1 MTDRLRIALAQLN
14 PKVGALAANLELAR
28 KALAD
33 AAAAKADI
41 LLLSELF
48 LTGYFPE
55 DLLLKPQFIADA
67 IEAARALAESTRGT
81 RVSLLLPTVWR
92 DGQNLYNAVLLAED
106 GEIVTARFKRELPND
121 DVFFEKRYFASGPLA
136 EPMTIKGVSI
146 GVPICE
152 DIWHP
157 EVCAHLV
164 DQGARI
170 LLCPNGSPYWRN
182 KQDTRK
188 RLVKARVR
196 EDNVPMLYLNQVGG
210 QDELVYD
217 GASFAIEPGDR
228 LVLQGKSF
236 ESDFIV
242 SDWEHTSNGWR
253 CVDGAVRDLPSVD
266 ETPWRAC
273 VLGLRDYVHKNGFQ
287 HVVLGLSGG
296 IDSAVVAAMAVDAL
310 GADNVHCLMLPYRY
324 TSEASIADAKDCA
337 TRLGVRYDVVS
348 IGSPVDAVNAELAA
362 LFADRLPD
370 ITEENL
376 QSRMRGVVLMAVS
389 NKFGSLLITTGNKS
403 EMSVGYATI
412 YGDMNGGFNPLKD
425 LLKMQVYRLAA
436 WRNAH
441 VPGDC
446 FGPAGEVIPQA
457 IIDKAPSAELRPN
470 QKDQDS
476 LPPYPVLDA
485 ILEGLVEEELSVRE
499 VVEQGFDLAT
509 VKRVEKLLYLA
520 EFKRRQ
526 AAPGVK
532 MTKKA
537 LGLGRKYPVTNG
549 YRDESGSHPTA
560 EPAPALRRQGV
571 Q

>member
-14 PKVGALAANLELAR
+14 PKVGALAANLELGR
-28 KALAD
+28 KALAE
-33 AAAAKADI
+33 AAAAQADI

-67 IEAARALAESTRGT
+67 IEAARTLAEATRGT
-81 RVSLLLPTVWR
+81 SVSLLLPTVWR
-92 DGQNLYNAVLLAED
+92 EGKNLYNAVVLAEE
-106 GEIVTARFKRELPND
+106 GEIVATRFKRDLPND
-121 DVFFEKRYFASGPLA
+121 DVFFEKRYFTSGPLA

-182 KQDTRK
+182 KQDTRM

-217 GASFAIEPGDR
+217 GASFAIEPGDK

-242 SDWEHTSNGWR
+242 SDWVRTENGWR
-253 CVDGAVRDLPSVD
+253 CANGVVRDLPSVD

-273 VLGLRDYVHKNGFQ
+273 VLGLRDYVSKNGFKR
-287 HVVLGLSGG
+287 VVLGLSGG

-310 GADNVHCLMLPYRY
+310 GADNVYCLMLPYRY
-324 TSEASIADAKDCA
+324 TSEASLKDAKDCA
-337 TRLGVRYDVVS
+337 QLLGVRYDVVS
-348 IGSPVDAVNAELAA
+348 IGSPVDAVNTELAP
-362 LFADRLPD
+362 LFAGRPAD

-376 QSRMRGVVLMAVS
+376 QSRMRGIVLMAVS

-446 FGPAGEVIPQA
+446 PGPAGEVIPQA

-499 VVEQGFDLAT
+499 VVARGFDLAT
-509 VKRVEKLLYLA
+509 VKRIEKLLYLA

-537 LGLGRKYPVTNG
+537 LGLGRKYPVTNA
-549 YRDESGSHPTA
+549 YRDESGSRPAA
-560 EPAPALRRQGV
+560 EPAPALQRQGV